1 MIGEI
6 FLTRLLII
14 SAILFIISSENIKEV
29 VERWNEQINSKNKEV
44 VKRAKREKRIT
55 TIFLFILSIFLTFVC
70 INVTHKYFYKTP
82 IIELATFKKSPMLD
96 SIARQFYRMVE
107 TGRFIRELD

>member
-1 MIGEI
+1 VIGEI
-6 FLTRLLII
+6 FITRILII

-29 VERWNEQINSKNKEV
+29 GGRWNEQINSKNKKV

-55 TIFLFILSIFLTFVC
+55 TIFLFILSIFLTFVS

-82 IIELATFKKSPMLD
+82 IIELATFKKSLMLD

-107 TGRFIRELD
+107 TGRIIKEVD

>member
-29 VERWNEQINSKNKEV
+29 IGRWNEQINSKNKEV

-55 TIFLFILSIFLTFVC
+55 TIFLFILSIFLSFVC
-70 INVTHKYFYKTP
+70 INVTHLYFYRTP
-82 IIELATFKKSPMLD
+82 ITELATFKKSPMLD
-96 SIARQFYRMVE
+96 SIARKFYRMVE
-107 TGRFIRELD
+107 TGRFIREVD

>member
-1 MIGEI
+1 VIGEI

-29 VERWNEQINSKNKEV
+29 VGRWNEQINSKNKEV

-55 TIFLFILSIFLTFVC
+55 TIYLFILSIFLTFVC
-70 INVTHKYFYKTP
+70 INVAHKYFYKTP
-82 IIELATFKKSPMLD
+82 IIELGTFKKSSTLD
-96 SIARQFYRMVE
+96 SIAIKFYRMIE
-107 TGRFIRELD
+107 TGRLIREVD

>member
-29 VERWNEQINSKNKEV
+29 VGRWNEQINSKNKEV
-44 VKRAKREKRIT
+44 VKKAKRQKLIT
-55 TIFLFILSIFLTFVC
+55 TIFLLILSIFLTFVC

-82 IIELATFKKSPMLD
+82 IIELATFKESPTLD
-96 SIARQFYRMVE
+96 SIAIKFYKMIK
-107 TGRFIRELD
+107 TGRIIREVD

>member
-29 VERWNEQINSKNKEV
+29 VGRWNKQINSKNTFHLLIFHYNLK
-44 VKRAKREKRIT
+44 
-55 TIFLFILSIFLTFVC
+55 TIIKMHIYLLKL
-70 INVTHKYFYKTP
+70 KP
-82 IIELATFKKSPMLD
+82 I
-96 SIARQFYRMVE
+96 
-107 TGRFIRELD
+107 

>member
-29 VERWNEQINSKNKEV
+29 VGRWNEQINSKNKEV
-44 VKRAKREKRIT
+44 VKKAKRQKLIT
-55 TIFLFILSIFLTFVC
+55 YNILHITYCEQFLHFLA
-70 INVTHKYFYKTP
+70 YLP
-82 IIELATFKKSPMLD
+82 
-96 SIARQFYRMVE
+96 
-107 TGRFIRELD
+107 